1 MMTESAY
8 SIVEARARLGAIA
21 REVSATREP
30 VAITDHGQT
39 IAILVSP
46 ADALELQE
54 MRALAAYRAR
64 QARGES
70 AGVPQNEAYRRVFGG
85 AEA

>member
-1 MMTESAY
+1 MTETAY

-39 IAILVSP
+39 VAVLISP

-54 MRALAAYRAR
+54 LRALASYRGR
-64 QARGES
+64 QARRED
-70 AGVPQNEAYRRVFGG
+70 AGIPHAEAYRRVFGG

>member
-1 MMTESAY
+1 MTETTY

-30 VAITDHGQT
+30 V
-39 IAILVSP
+39 
-46 ADALELQE
+46 DALELQE
-54 MRALAAYRAR
+54 LRALAAYRAR
-64 QARGES
+64 QARGEN
-70 AGVPQNEAYRRVFGG
+70 AGVSHDEAYRRVFGG